1 MENEKDNKPMPNPA
15 PEKDEGN
22 NPYIEQMAKLK
33 ANSVSKEAYE
43 KLKADNKQML
53 EILFSGAAPAPS
65 QGDDGNKEPKID
77 KEARNAEI
85 QALRDE
91 LYGGRY
97 EGTDLDYATKT
108 LKLRKLLMDSG
119 KPDPAVSSG
128 QKTAPEEYDYENCQ
142 SVCDQIQECIDYADG
157 DDALFRAELMRRV
170 NKK

>member
-1 MENEKDNKPMPNPA
+1 MDNEKDNKPMPNPA
-15 PEKDEGN
+15 LENDGGEK
-22 NPYIEQMAKLK
+22 NPYIEQLAKLK
-33 ANSVSKEAYE
+33 ADSVSKEKYA
-43 KLKADNKQML
+43 KLEADNKQLL
-53 EILFSGAAPAPS
+53 EVLFNGKDLAPS
-65 QGDDGNKEPKID
+65 QNPEDKDAKAD
-77 KEARNAEI
+77 KEGRDAEI
-85 QALRDE
+85 QELRNE

-108 LKLRKLLMDSG
+108 LRLRKLLMDSG

>member
-1 MENEKDNKPMPNPA
+1 MDNEKDNKNPAPNPA
-15 PEKDEGN
+15 PDNNDKSK
-22 NPYIEQMAKLK
+22 NPYIEQLAKLK
-33 ANSVSKEAYE
+33 ASSVSKEEYD
-43 KLKADNKQML
+43 KLKADNKQLL
-53 EILFSGAAPAPS
+53 ETLFNGASPAPS
-65 QGDDGNKEPKID
+65 QDQGDKVDPK
-77 KEARNAEI
+77 ARETEI

-108 LKLRKLLMDSG
+108 LRLRKLIMDSG

-142 SVCDQIQECIDYADG
+142 SVCDQIQECIDYANG
-157 DDALFRAELMRRV
+157 DDALFRAEMMRRV